1 MTSMGKRVLQPPAPS
16 PVIAVPDYRR
26 SAATEGPLRQVAR
39 KLDPGEAGVA
49 AQAAPRGAEEVDDR
63 IALTLKVSAETYKR
77 LRRHAYL
84 VDRKHQAILEQAL
97 IEFLDRQE

>member
-1 MTSMGKRVLQPPAPS
+1 MGKRVQPLASSPA
-16 PVIAVPDYRR
+16 IAVPDYRR
-26 SAATEGPLRQVAR
+26 SAATEGPRRQVAR
-39 KLDPGEAGVA
+39 KPDPGKAITAEPVA
-49 AQAAPRGAEEVDDR
+49 AEGAEAVDDR